1 MDGIGYFCK
10 KPKVMNLQQ
19 IVEPLA
25 KIIDSTFRSVLVPI
39 SDGANW
45 AVIVLGIVG
54 LFLWLKMQKD
64 FNAKAKRDNT
74 LA

>member
-1 MDGIGYFCK
+1 
-10 KPKVMNLQQ
+10 MNLQQ

>member
-1 MDGIGYFCK
+1 MDGIGYFCI

-25 KIIDSTFRSVLVPI
+25 KLVDGTFRSVLVPI
-39 SDGANW
+39 SDAANW
-45 AVIVLGIVG
+45 AVIVLGFVG
-54 LFLWLKMQKD
+54 LFIWLKMQKD
-64 FNAKAKRDNT
+64 YNAKAKRDNT

>member
-1 MDGIGYFCK
+1 
-10 KPKVMNLQQ
+10 MNLQQ

-25 KIIDSTFRSVLVPI
+25 KIVDSTFRSVLVPI
-39 SDGANW
+39 SDGFNW
-45 AVIVLGIVG
+45 AVIVLGFVG
-54 LFLWLKMQKD
+54 LFFWLKMQKD